1 MNPRSGRQR
10 LAALV
15 SLAAF
20 VIGACAPAAPTPTPQ
35 VEATP
40 TPQVQPTPPPQ
51 EAGVVNVY
59 TARHY
64 GVEPVFA
71 AFTEETGIEVRF
83 SSGSDPALRERLT
96 AEGRHTPADVY
107 IAVDAGSL
115 WLAAEE
121 GLLQSVDS
129 AELEGNIPAALRDPA
144 GYWFGLTRRA
154 RTLFYHPDRVDAAE
168 LSTYEALVDPKWR
181 GRLIMRPA
189 THVYTQSLVAS
200 LIAAHGE
207 ARAEEIVRGWV
218 ANEPTLIDSDTRI
231 LEALAAGEGD
241 VAIANHY
248 YLGRLLNADPAFPVR
263 IFWANQADRG
273 VHVNLSGA
281 GVTAY
286 ARNREAAIR
295 FLEWLSRPAGQRL
308 FADGNFEYPANPE
321 VESHPLI
328 AAFGEFTTDPLSITE
343 YGRLQ
348 AAAVALL
355 DRAGY
360 R

>member
-1 MNPRSGRQR
+1 MVLPTRRRR
-10 LAALV
+10 LAVAL
-15 SLAAF
+15 SLA
-20 VIGACAPAAPTPTPQ
+20 VLVLGACAPAAPTPTPAP
-35 VEATP
+35 VEPTP
-40 TPQVQPTPPPQ
+40 TPAELTPPPQ

-83 SSGSDPALRERLT
+83 TSGSDPALRERLT

-115 WLAAEE
+115 WLAAQE
-121 GLLQSVDS
+121 GLLQPVESE
-129 AELEGNIPAALRDPA
+129 ELEHNIPAALRDP
-144 GYWFGLTRRA
+144 GGSWFGLTKRV
-154 RTLFYHPDRVDAAE
+154 RTLFYHPDRVDPTE
-168 LSTYEALVDPKWR
+168 LSTYEALTDPRWS

-218 ANEPTLIDSDTRI
+218 ANTPTLIDSDTRI

-263 IFWANQADRG
+263 IFWANQEDRG
-273 VHVNLSGA
+273 VHVNVSGA
-281 GVTAY
+281 GLTAH
-286 ARNREAAIR
+286 ARNREASIK
-295 FLEWLSRPAGQRL
+295 FLEWLSGPAGQRL
-308 FADGNFEYPANPE
+308 FADANFEYPANPE
-321 VESHPLI
+321 VEPHPLI
-328 AAFGEFTTDPLSITE
+328 AAFGDFTADPLSITE

>member
-1 MNPRSGRQR
+1 
-10 LAALV
+10 
-15 SLAAF
+15 
-20 VIGACAPAAPTPTPQ
+20 
-35 VEATP
+35 
-40 TPQVQPTPPPQ
+40 
-51 EAGVVNVY
+51 VVNVY

-83 SSGSDPALRERLT
+83 TSGSDPALRERLT

-115 WLAAEE
+115 WLAAQE
-121 GLLQSVDS
+121 GLLQPVES
-129 AELEGNIPAALRDPA
+129 EQLERNVPAALRDPG
-144 GYWFGLTRRA
+144 GYWFGLTKRV
-154 RTLFYHPDRVDAAE
+154 RTLFYHPDRVEAAE
-168 LSTYEALVDPKWR
+168 LSTYEALADPKWT

-218 ANEPTLIDSDTRI
+218 ANAPTLIDSDTRI

-263 IFWANQADRG
+263 ILWANQDDRG

-281 GVTAY
+281 GVTAH
-286 ARNREAAIR
+286 ARNREAAIK
-295 FLEWLSRPAGQRL
+295 FLEWLSGPGGQRL

-321 VESHPLI
+321 VEPHPLI
-328 AAFGEFTTDPLSITE
+328 AGFGEFTADPLSVTE